1 MLDFFSTVS
10 FNHDLPFLRT
20 SVNQDTAYDIVG
32 RFVINEGGMVEPTRL
47 NQEWSPYPLYRQ
59 CKRLRE
65 KPNASGQHL
74 YKIHRCSV
82 SHTVCGAEGWS
93 SL

>member
-47 NQEWSPYPLYRQ
+47 NQE
-59 CKRLRE
+59 
-65 KPNASGQHL
+65 
-74 YKIHRCSV
+74 
-82 SHTVCGAEGWS
+82 
-93 SL
+93 